1 MLACLLTNL
10 ASSTTTTKTSHYLTL
25 LPVFLSL
32 LPFHQDGYTSEDSS
46 GGEEGSFVI
55 TDEVIGEETEGL
67 DQCEQCFGGDAQGS
81 SSKHNKSTTGGPR
94 RGREEA
100 LIKKKKQR
108 NVEVHER
115 QALAEFQENNNT
127 MATNR
132 KKRTTTT
139 SSRSAGE
146 YLCAYVMCFSLQTG
160 ELILCFCAHRCQKGA
175 ASAPKK
181 GFGGGAAATC
191 QQEEEG

>member
-10 ASSTTTTKTSHYLTL
+10 APLTTTTTTSYYLTL

-32 LPFHQDGYTSEDSS
+32 LPFHQDGHTSEDSS
-46 GGEEGSFVI
+46 GGEEDSFVI

-115 QALAEFQENNNT
+115 RALAEFQENNNT

-132 KKRTTTT
+132 KK
-139 SSRSAGE
+139 RSAGE

-181 GFGGGAAATC
+181 GFGGGAAATR